1 MQENKNFCTSYLTAF
16 CDASDEIVMLLRLGV
31 MKYCSCYQIYIQWRE
46 VMSMVKKKNPLTL
59 AYMLNLWTDFFQIW
73 SVD

>member
-31 MKYCSCYQIYIQWRE
+31 MKYCSCYKIYIQRRE
-46 VMSMVKKKNPLTL
+46 VMSMVKKTQPINIGLHVEFMDRFL
-59 AYMLNLWTDFFQIW
+59 SNL
-73 SVD
+73 VC